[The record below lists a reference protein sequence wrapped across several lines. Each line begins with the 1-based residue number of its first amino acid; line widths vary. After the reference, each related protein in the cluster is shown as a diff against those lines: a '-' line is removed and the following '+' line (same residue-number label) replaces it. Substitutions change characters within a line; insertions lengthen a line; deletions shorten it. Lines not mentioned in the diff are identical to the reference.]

1 MQKSFLD
8 MAEAVGLPRKNAY
21 KMREVALITDYPLS
35 TLYEEAAA
43 DRLKT
48 FIPPG
53 RTRGKRRGMDRNGE
67 GEECLKKRKARP
79 PWKVSAHPSVKTVEV
94 YHIPTGS
101 ACAGACRGCSRPP
114 GRCG

>member
-21 KMREVALITDYPLS
+21 RMREVALVTDCPLS

-43 DRLKT
+43 NRLKT

-53 RTRGKRRGMDRNGE
+53 RTRGMRVSVE
-67 GEECLKKRKARP
+67 SVEEWMKMGRSK
-79 PWKVSAHPSVKTVEV
+79 SA
-94 YHIPTGS
+94 
-101 ACAGACRGCSRPP
+101 
-114 GRCG
+114 

>member
-35 TLYEEAAA
+35 TLYEEVAAN
-43 DRLKT
+43 RLKT

-53 RTRGKRRGMDRNGE
+53 RTRGMRVPVE
-67 GEECLKKRKARP
+67 SAEEWMEMTREKLH
-79 PWKVSAHPSVKTVEV
+79 V
-94 YHIPTGS
+94 
-101 ACAGACRGCSRPP
+101 
-114 GRCG
+114 